1 MRQLFAEARRYAQ
14 LNVPVLLLGERGT
27 GKTTLAS
34 WIRMNSPF
42 RREEQDSHWPAVAG
56 GQYTLFAEQALYHST
71 FVGEFTGRAA
81 IRSMMTDFFA
91 RFPDVYWTVTEY
103 RSVDERTVEF
113 TFTMTATAAA
123 TGQAVQRQA
132 RETLEFTDAG
142 LIARLSVNDL

>member
-1 MRQLFAEARRYAQ
+1 MNALEQIE
-14 LNVPVLLLGERGT
+14 
-27 GKTTLAS
+27 LAK
-34 WIRMNSPF
+34 
-42 RREEQDSHWPAVAG
+42 AYVALSNAHRLELILP
-56 GQYTLFAEQALYHST
+56 LFAEQAIYHST
-71 FVGEFTGRAA
+71 FVGEFTGRSA
-81 IRSMMTDFFA
+81 IHAMMTDFFT

-142 LIARLSVNDL
+142 LIARLSVSDLPRGES